1 MKEESKV
8 NTGFTINKD
17 IVSMMDEY
25 LDEIGNTNRSKYIE
39 KLIKEDLNKYES
51 LSSMIDEDIYSKF
64 RQIIIDK
71 KLDERVVITKLVSEF
86 ISKNEIKLDLNS
98 ILDKLSTF
106 GYSSLSEEEKEF
118 LEKSTD

>member
-39 KLIKEDLNKYES
+39 KLIREDLKKYEP
-51 LSSMIDEDIYSKF
+51 LSSKIEEDMYVRF
-64 RQIIIDK
+64 LQIVNDN
-71 KLDERVVITKLVSEF
+71 KLDEKAVITKLISEF
-86 ISKNEIKLDLNS
+86 ISKNEIRLDLNS

-106 GYSSLSEEEKEF
+106 GFSSLSEEEKEF

>member
-39 KLIKEDLNKYES
+39 KLIREDLKKYEPLKS
-51 LSSMIDEDIYSKF
+51 KIEEDVYVRF
-64 RQIIIDK
+64 LQIVNDN
-71 KLDERVVITKLVSEF
+71 KLDEKAVITKLISEF
-86 ISKNEIKLDLNS
+86 ISKNEIRLDLNS

-106 GYSSLSEEEKEF
+106 GYSSLSKEEKEF
-118 LEKSTD
+118 LEKS